1 MGDKH
6 VLENI
11 TAGMISIWLLTA
23 WVKREIQ
30 TVMTALMGR
39 KPITGAV
46 GINLGSH
53 A

>member
-11 TAGMISIWLLTA
+11 TAGMISIWLVDNLGE
-23 WVKREIQ
+23 KR
-30 TVMTALMGR
+30 GR
-39 KPITGAV
+39 DSSDNSGGGLSVTGSV
-46 GINLGSH
+46 DINLGSH